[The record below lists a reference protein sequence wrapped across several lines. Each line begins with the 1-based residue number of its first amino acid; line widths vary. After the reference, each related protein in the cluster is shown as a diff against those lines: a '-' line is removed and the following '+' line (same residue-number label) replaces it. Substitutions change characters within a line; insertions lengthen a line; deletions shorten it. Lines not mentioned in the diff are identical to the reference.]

1 MGIIINPIVGEDTLQ
16 TFYPKVNS
24 NLEAIAEELNRIL
37 DLVEAPLET
46 DSDEPLSVTVANIQA
61 QLNAL
66 NSALSNLNA
75 EQTDIELSISNV
87 MSAVDVLTA
96 NLSAQVTQT
105 EQNKNSITALQAA
118 INTLTASVT
127 SLTQQN
133 TLSAWQTIPLQ
144 SGWVAAA
151 GTTAQFRIDRRRVQ
165 LKGSIS
171 GGTYANGTVIATL
184 PAGFR
189 PQEKSRFHGTVLST
203 IYYRPCIIVIEPSGS
218 VIVDRIGTGGCTW
231 LSLDLI
237 EFYVE

>member
-1 MGIIINPIVGEDTLQ
+1 MGIVINPIVGEDTLQ

-24 NLEAIAEELNRIL
+24 NLEAIAEELNRIAGM
-37 DLVEAPLET
+37 VEAPPET
-46 DSDEPLSVTVANIQA
+46 DGDEPSSAVVANLQA

-87 MSAVDVLTA
+87 MSAVDVLTT
-96 NLSAQVTQT
+96 NLSAQVTQA

-118 INTLTASVT
+118 INTLTTSVAS
-127 SLTQQN
+127 LNQQN
-133 TLSAWQTIPLQ
+133 TLSAWQAIPLL

-151 GTTAQFRIDRRRVQ
+151 GTNPQLRIDRRRVQ

-189 PQEKSRFHGTVLST
+189 PQETSRFHGVVLST
-203 IYYRPCIIVIEPSGS
+203 IYYRPCIIIIEPNGS
-218 VIVDRIGTGGCTW
+218 VIIDRIGTGGCTW
-231 LSLDLI
+231 LSLDLV
-237 EFYVE
+237 EFYTE